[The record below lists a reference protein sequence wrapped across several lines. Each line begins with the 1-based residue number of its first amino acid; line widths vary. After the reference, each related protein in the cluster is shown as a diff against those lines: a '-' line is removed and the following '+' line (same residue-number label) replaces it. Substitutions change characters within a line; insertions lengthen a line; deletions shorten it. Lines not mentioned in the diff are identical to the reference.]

1 MKKAIIIILII
12 LALIGAG
19 AYYFL
24 SGKKDS
30 VTVCEPGFR
39 LDFGTRTCVPIAS
52 GDKPIDVDF
61 ERVEITVPETS
72 LKVKLMREGQSSK
85 YSAAFADPDDP
96 VMKGFVSIDS
106 GKLTRVS
113 DEYVLVPLFVTYGG
127 TGQFLNLA
135 LFNAKSAMHVGS
147 VFVGDRVEIHSIEP
161 HNTGTKIEGN
171 YIYKANYKTRLM
183 NESFAVTPTV
193 PAQLVVEIK
202 GDTVSEIMR
211 LQNADYGDIEIKSP
225 TPNAGI
231 AGDFVIKGSMPGSW
245 YFEAVAQFKI
255 LDATYKEIAIGSV
268 QALSDWMTTQRVPFE
283 VKMNTSMLNTKG
295 KATIVISSENVEGG
309 DEGERNVKRMEI
321 PVVIR

>member
-1 MKKAIIIILII
+1 
-12 LALIGAG
+12 
-19 AYYFL
+19 
-24 SGKKDS
+24 
-30 VTVCEPGFR
+30 
-39 LDFGTRTCVPIAS
+39 
-52 GDKPIDVDF
+52 
-61 ERVEITVPETS
+61 
-72 LKVKLMREGQSSK
+72 
-85 YSAAFADPDDP
+85 
-96 VMKGFVSIDS
+96 
-106 GKLTRVS
+106 
-113 DEYVLVPLFVTYGG
+113 
-127 TGQFLNLA
+127 
-135 LFNAKSAMHVGS
+135 
-147 VFVGDRVEIHSIEP
+147 
-161 HNTGTKIEGN
+161 
-171 YIYKANYKTRLM
+171 M